1 MTPYHTTDLRSG
13 VPQRLILG
21 ALLFNVFLNDLLM
34 LIEKTEIYNFADD
47 NTLYSCG
54 KEFDVVMNNWYK
66 ALFGYHFG
74 LKQIL

>member
-13 VPQRLILG
+13 VPQRLILE

-54 KEFDVVMNNWYK
+54 KEFDIVMNNWYK
-66 ALFGYHFG
+66 ALFEYHYG

>member
-54 KEFDVVMNNWYK
+54 KEFDVVMNN
-66 ALFGYHFG
+66 
-74 LKQIL
+74 